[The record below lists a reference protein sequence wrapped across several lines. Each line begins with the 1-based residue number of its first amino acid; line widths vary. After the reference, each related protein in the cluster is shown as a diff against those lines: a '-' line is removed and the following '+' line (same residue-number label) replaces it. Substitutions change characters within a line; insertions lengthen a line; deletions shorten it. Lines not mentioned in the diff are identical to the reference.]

1 MALSYPKIT
10 MFSQSNT
17 TFSSS
22 SFKENGGAVEPLVPH
37 QVDGKSFGTIT
48 FQVSDTVARQSELNV
63 ALMVDNSSSMDD
75 ICDVSGRKRMQ
86 YAKFTAEQLCRKAQE
101 NTRCPIKF
109 SLTTFDTNIIS
120 VFGMEELTS
129 DSVGEM
135 ALKIST
141 IYPNASTDIGAVFHE
156 ILKMTT
162 VKQEFVAFVL
172 TDGHATS
179 GETNVQKLISR
190 ACKIPETVQLELI
203 GYGADH
209 DFRLLKGIQQARPN
223 TGYTFIAEFEKSSFA
238 CSEIIYNLLNRVAKN
253 VKICI
258 TYGEIFNWKS
268 NTWETELDIDNL
280 VTKMSKTYAVRRSSA
295 QFKASIHGVCL
306 ETNAPFEYNISE
318 EPLPVDNLTNE
329 WLRNRTMKLV
339 YEASS
344 QIDDTIS
351 RNERAVR
358 VHNMK
363 QKLTDLMV
371 EIKKYMDDNGLRE
384 DKVLTML
391 CDDIFTCHETIGTLH
406 GNMFMHA
413 RQSSQGRQSIYNVEP
428 PKAVKFDPA
437 DFMSLPKI
445 GRSLSLQVNHMVKNQ
460 PMKIS
465 VKKLD
470 GSTFELITDVNDGIP
485 DVIMMVSDEIKVR
498 LDNIAIAFNGTE
510 VDYCGS
516 VQSNGINDG
525 DTLEILKGMP
535 TRMEQEDECGDLMLC
550 SVMSPSRSKSMAPP
564 VLPARIQRSPPIMQG
579 HTMSSI
585 EDSPYVELETLVFMR
600 ETSLTTPT
608 NSI

>member
-1 MALSYPKIT
+1 

-22 SFKENGGAVEPLVPH
+22 SFKGAIGEPLVPY
-37 QVDGKSFGTIT
+37 SFGTIT
-48 FQVSDTVARQSELNV
+48 FQVSDTVASQTELNI
-63 ALMVDNSSSMDD
+63 ALIVDNSSSMDD
-75 ICDVSGRKRMQ
+75 MCDTDGRKRMQ

-101 NTRCPIKF
+101 NARCPTKV
-109 SLTTFDTNIIS
+109 SLTTFDTTIIS

-141 IYPNASTDIGAVFHE
+141 IYPNGSTDIGAVFYE
-156 ILKMTT
+156 ILKMST

-203 GYGADH
+203 GYGSDH
-209 DFRLLKGIQQARPN
+209 DFKLLKGIQQARPN

-238 CSEIIYNLLNRVAKN
+238 CSEIVYNLLNRVAKN
-253 VKICI
+253 VKIRV
-258 TYGEIFNWKS
+258 TDGEIYNWKT
-268 NTWETELDIDNL
+268 NTWESELDIDNL
-280 VTKMSKTYAVRRSSA
+280 VTKMSKTYAVRRSSI
-295 QFKASIHGVCL
+295 QFKASIHGICL
-306 ETNAPFEYNISE
+306 ETNAPFEYDISE
-318 EPLPVDNLTNE
+318 EPLLVDNLTKE
-329 WLRNRTMKLV
+329 WLRNRTMQLV

-351 RNERAVR
+351 RNERSVR

-391 CDDIFTCHETIGTLH
+391 CDDIFTCHETIGTIS
-406 GNMFMHA
+406 GNMYMHA
-413 RQSSQGRQSIYNVEP
+413 RQSSQGKQSIYNVEP
-428 PKAVKFDPA
+428 PKAVRFDPD
-437 DFMSLPKI
+437 DFMLSFPNV
-445 GRSLSLQVNHMVKNQ
+445 GRSLSLQVNHMVKAQ
-460 PMKIS
+460 PIKIS

-470 GSTFELITDVNDGIP
+470 GLIFELITDPNDGIP
-485 DVIMMVSDEIKVR
+485 DVIRMISDEINVR
-498 LDNIAIAFNGTE
+498 LDHIAIAFNGTE

-516 VQSNGINDG
+516 VQSNGISEG

-535 TRMEQEDECGDLMLC
+535 TRMEDEDDDEEFGDLQLC
-550 SVMSPSRSKSMAPP
+550 SMASVSRTRVKPP
-564 VLPARIQRSPPIMQG
+564 QSTRIKRSAPIMQG
-579 HTMSSI
+579 HTMSSV
-585 EDSPYVELETLVFMR
+585 EDSPYAELETLVFMR